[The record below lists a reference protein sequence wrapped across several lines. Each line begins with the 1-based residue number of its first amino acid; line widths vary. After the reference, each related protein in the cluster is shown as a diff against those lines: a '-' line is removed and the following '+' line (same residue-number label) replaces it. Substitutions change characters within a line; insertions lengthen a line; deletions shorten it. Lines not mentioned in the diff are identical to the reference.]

1 MSQSAPQDQGIFEIR
16 CIDIQGPFE
25 PDGCLNLV
33 PFGTKP
39 TSSYNPWWEVSGAYG
54 CRKCSMFGMHPRQS
68 SNLPYPRLEHLK
80 VLRTHFSSVFGTSQP
95 CCRKQQYTPSKL
107 NVASNLQHSSIIY
120 PYSHDSQLFFPIYI
134 KTTEHPADT
143 FFRISN
149 ARNTSV
155 PIPPRSETGSI
166 PPSRLQYPDH
176 MYRPRPAPVVPSNL
190 SLPPKQK
197 KLSLS
202 DQILINPPPKP
213 SKQDREIY
221 NLATTFLIHPSMVS
235 FAARVSPPRQ
245 YSPDYIIHAQMPHH
259 EIIQPE
265 SPIPL

>member
-1 MSQSAPQDQGIFEIR
+1 MAPQIWYPSELSPR
-16 CIDIQGPFE
+16 VPAT
-25 PDGCLNLV
+25 PDGKSLE
-33 PFGTKP
+33 P
-39 TSSYNPWWEVSGAYG
+39 TAVVSVQ
-54 CRKCSMFGMHPRQS
+54 RLELRPRQS
-68 SNLPYPRLEHLK
+68 SNLPYPGLEHWR

-120 PYSHDSQLFFPIYI
+120 PYSHDSQLFFPIYL

-149 ARNTSV
+149 AHACNSSLL
-155 PIPPRSETGSI
+155 IPPRSETGSI

-202 DQILINPPPKP
+202 DQILIKPPT
-213 SKQDREIY
+213 QT
-221 NLATTFLIHPSMVS
+221 L
-235 FAARVSPPRQ
+235 
-245 YSPDYIIHAQMPHH
+245 
-259 EIIQPE
+259 
-265 SPIPL
+265 

>member
-95 CCRKQQYTPSKL
+95 CCRKQQYTHR
-107 NVASNLQHSSIIY
+107 ASQMLLPICNIQASSIPTPMIR
-120 PYSHDSQLFFPIYI
+120 SCSFPSTS
-134 KTTEHPADT
+134 KQP
-143 FFRISN
+143 
-149 ARNTSV
+149 NTPLILSSGS
-155 PIPPRSETGSI
+155 PMHAIPPF
-166 PPSRLQYPDH
+166 PSPHDRK
-176 MYRPRPAPVVPSNL
+176 PAQFHTLV
-190 SLPPKQK
+190 
-197 KLSLS
+197 
-202 DQILINPPPKP
+202 
-213 SKQDREIY
+213 Y
-221 NLATTFLIHPSMVS
+221 NIQVTCIALALH
-235 FAARVSPPRQ
+235 
-245 YSPDYIIHAQMPHH
+245 
-259 EIIQPE
+259 
-265 SPIPL
+265 L